1 MHNNRPLTYG
11 EGRAM
16 QSPDFEIFHFFDS
29 RPCDILLHH
38 HDFFELYYL
47 RSGEMNYIVDGQR
60 YVLRPGNLLFIAP
73 DQFHRPD
80 VMSTSS
86 FERFVLW
93 IHPAFMNSALEHF
106 PGLSADLFSGARISN
121 FLCLNESQRETLE
134 MLLSSLEQESCSALA
149 YRQTMCHAILIA
161 LIVHIK
167 RMMLD
172 LPQSDRP
179 SFAAHSP
186 AALQPVADAS
196 GEQLREVFS
205 YIQNHLS
212 EDLSTS
218 ALAER
223 FFFNP
228 HTLARHFK
236 KHAGIPIGD
245 YVRKKRL
252 ATARLLIYQGM
263 NAVQAGTVSGFSDYS
278 TFYRAFR
285 QEYGTSPK
293 AFAASCH
300 IQS

>member
-1 MHNNRPLTYG
+1 MHNNRPPTYG

>member
-47 RSGEMNYIVDGQR
+47 RSGEMNYIIDGQR

-80 VMSTSS
+80 VMVTSN

-93 IHPAFMNSALEHF
+93 IHPAFMTSALEHL
-106 PGLSADLFSGARISN
+106 PGLSADLFSGACISN
-121 FLCLNESQRETLE
+121 FLCPDEMQRETLE

-172 LPQSDRP
+172 LPQADKP

-186 AALQPVADAS
+186 AALQPAADIS

-212 EDLSTS
+212 EDLSTC

-228 HTLARHFK
+228 HTLARRFK

-263 NAVQAGTVSGFSDYS
+263 NAVQAGTTSGFSDYS

-285 QEYGTSPK
+285 QEYGASPK

-300 IQS
+300 TQP

>member
-1 MHNNRPLTYG
+1 MHNAASLTYG
-11 EGRAM
+11 EGRTM
-16 QSPDFEIFHFFDS
+16 QSPDFEIYHFFDS
-29 RPCDILLHH
+29 RPSNIHLHH

-47 RSGEMNYIVDGQR
+47 RSGEMNYIVDGQH
-60 YVLRPGNLLFIAP
+60 YILHPGNLLFIAP

-80 VMSTSS
+80 VMSTSD

-93 IHPAFMNSALEHF
+93 IHPAFMNSALEHL

-121 FLCLNESQRETLE
+121 FLCLNVSQRETLE
-134 MLLSSLEQESCSALA
+134 MLLSSLEQESCSSQA

-161 LIVHIK
+161 LIIHVK
-167 RMMLD
+167 RMMID
-172 LPQSDRP
+172 LPQADRP

-186 AALQPVADAS
+186 AALHPVTDIS

-228 HTLARHFK
+228 NTLARRFK

-263 NAVQAGTVSGFSDYS
+263 NTVQAGTVSGFSDYS

-285 QEYGTSPK
+285 QEYGASPK